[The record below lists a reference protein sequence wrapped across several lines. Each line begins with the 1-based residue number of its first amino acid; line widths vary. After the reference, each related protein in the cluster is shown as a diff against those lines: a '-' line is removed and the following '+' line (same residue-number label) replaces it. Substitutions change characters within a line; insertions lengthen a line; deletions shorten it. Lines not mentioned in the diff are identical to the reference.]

1 MAKGPSYKL
10 PHRRRREK
18 KTNYDR
24 RLALLK
30 SGKKRLVV
38 RKHNK
43 SIIAQIVEYNGEDDN
58 TIGAVNSIELRGL
71 GWNGHNANLPSA
83 YLTGYLLGLKFRGDV
98 KEAVLDIGLQNSSK
112 GNLIYATVK
121 GVKDA
126 GIHIPCSE
134 EVIPSEDR
142 IKGEH
147 VVEYTKEMDKKEKEE
162 KFSKCIERGL
172 DPEDLSEHFLQIKD
186 KIGEKYG

>member
-30 SGKKRLVV
+30 NGKPRLVV

-43 SIIAQIVEYNGEDDN
+43 SILVQLIKYNGEDDD
-58 TIGAVNSIELRGL
+58 TIGAVNSTELRDF
-71 GWNGHNANLPSA
+71 GWNGHNANLPAA
-83 YLTGYLLGLKFRGDV
+83 YLSGYLLGSKFNEDIN
-98 KEAVLDIGLQNSSK
+98 EAVLDIGLQNSTK
-112 GNLIYATVK
+112 GNLVYATVK

-126 GIHIPCSE
+126 GIAIPCSDD
-134 EVIPSEDR
+134 VIPSEER
-142 IKGEH
+142 IMGEH
-147 VVEYTKEMDKKEKEE
+147 IVEYVENMKKSEKEE
-162 KFSKCIERGL
+162 KFSKYIERGL
-172 DPEDLSEHFLQIKD
+172 DPEDLPEHFSEIKD
-186 KIGEKYG
+186 EIGEKYG